1 MEPTLTNPSRVPMV
15 KRAFDPDS
23 LFSLQGLRPQV
34 IFLAGHCDLCDLH
47 GRCKQCPPEWAH
59 S

>member
-47 GRCKQCPPEWAH
+47 GYGSPEWAH